1 MILIGGD
8 CGHAVTPKVNSIAK
22 QVAAS
27 ASCPP
32 FNFNSLAI
40 CVLPQT
46 TTPEKIEF
54 VDLAYSIWR
63 ADNAWMTVSG
73 QNLGCGRVPTMRE
86 LSVNATPLIAEY
98 AFKQACPRDV
108 EM

>member
-8 CGHAVTPKVNSIAK
+8 CGHAVTPKVNRIAK

-32 FNFNSLAI
+32 FNSNSLAI
-40 CVLPQT
+40 CVLLQT

-63 ADNAWMTVSG
+63 KITPS
-73 QNLGCGRVPTMRE
+73 MRR
-86 LSVNATPLIAEY
+86 P
-98 AFKQACPRDV
+98 V
-108 EM
+108 EVKV